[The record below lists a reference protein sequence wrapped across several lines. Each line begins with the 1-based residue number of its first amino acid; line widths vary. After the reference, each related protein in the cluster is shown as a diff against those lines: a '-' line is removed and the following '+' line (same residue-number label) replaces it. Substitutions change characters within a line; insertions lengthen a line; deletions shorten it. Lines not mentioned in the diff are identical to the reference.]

1 MGDLQSSMESL
12 SERAEFL
19 GVMMKQVTDR
29 VKSLEQSNVTRAK
42 DEQLARSTWERA
54 SQPFDFGPELT
65 TQVAEIHTWIKNA
78 KVKGERTRHEKK
90 GENGEKGEFGKEK
103 KDALPASSCQNDFR
117 KELEDLKDF
126 QEFQRFK
133 KWKRIEEGFREP
145 EGRSGLPAMEA
156 IEGSDTLPELS

>member
-54 SQPFDFGPELT
+54 SQPVDFGPELT

-90 GENGEKGEFGKEK
+90 RRKRRKRRIWQGKKGR
-103 KDALPASSCQNDFR
+103 PSCVFLSERLQ
-117 KELEDLKDF
+117 KG
-126 QEFQRFK
+126 
-133 KWKRIEEGFREP
+133 IGGPEGF
-145 EGRSGLPAMEA
+145 SGLPAMEA